1 MERRMMN
8 LLRLVLA
15 ALMLTA
21 GPVFAQGTYPSKQVR
36 IVVPFPAG
44 GSADILCRLVGEK
57 LSATWGQPVII
68 DNRAGA
74 GGNVGAEIVYR
85 AEPDGYTLLCS
96 PPGPLS
102 INHNLYKA
110 LPYDW
115 TRFVPIGVLALVPN
129 VITAR
134 VDLPAGSLKEF
145 IAYAKVNPGKATYA
159 SQGNGSTSHLSAQ
172 MLATMAGIELVHV
185 PYKGEGPALVDLS
198 AGRVDI
204 FIGNIE
210 FGDAAGDLSADESFK
225 LGCVARAAATCGHE
239 GANADVDA
247 QAAFDDGGDSS
258 RDGDFFSECA
268 LECGPVAGLRDAVTR
283 EIVVA
288 FLVAAGD
295 GDGEAVAGVDAVGVV
310 REGRTGQY
318 AFHLVAD
325 VENNLIGGERND
337 RALKLPGFGAM
348 RVRALECR
356 ERVGE

>member
-1 MERRMMN
+1 MTI
-8 LLRLVLA
+8 LLRALFALLLLA
-15 ALMLTA
+15 APCLAQTA
-21 GPVFAQGTYPSKQVR
+21 YPTRQVR

-115 TRFVPIGVLALVPN
+115 TKFVPIGVLALVPN

-204 FIGNIE
+204 FIGNISAALRFE
-210 FGDAAGDLSADESFK
+210 KNKQARFLGLASRTRSSVAPDVPTTADLGLPDLVSSAWFALVAPPGTPDAIAQKVSGD
-225 LGCVARAAATCGHE
+225 
-239 GANADVDA
+239 
-247 QAAFDDGGDSS
+247 
-258 RDGDFFSECA
+258 
-268 LECGPVAGLRDAVTR
+268 
-283 EIVVA
+283 
-288 FLVAAGD
+288 LVAALKQPEMRTRFLELGAEPQGGTPAETAAFIKD
-295 GDGEAVAGVDAVGVV
+295 EEARWRAVIKSANV
-310 REGRTGQY
+310 T
-318 AFHLVAD
+318 
-325 VENNLIGGERND
+325 
-337 RALKLPGFGAM
+337 
-348 RVRALECR
+348 LE
-356 ERVGE
+356 